1 MTISQLPP
9 DLLERLTYSKYMLDR
24 AYDLWHR
31 RADLEMALAISLAH
45 DSAEML
51 MRGIADHEH
60 VRLGDGFLAFWDAMN
75 QKTGKE
81 PPHKG
86 QMDRLNTA
94 RGGFKH
100 KGILPS
106 ASIADD
112 LLPITKSFCEEA
124 TEMFLAIK
132 YDEIS
137 LADLIAHTQARNYL
151 KEAEA
156 AMAAKNTAEALTA
169 LGNAF
174 DVLLRDAAKKNE
186 IGLLADDFRL
196 PSFVRD
202 QVGSILDKIADQ
214 LTDLNDTVNML
225 ALGIDPI
232 RERKFAAITPLRQR
246 SASGNVTVIWHRP
259 PETID
264 PSAWD
269 FGYRFVLESALRLQ
283 SL

>member
-9 DLLERLTYSKYMLDR
+9 DLLKRLTYSKYMLGR
-24 AYDLWHR
+24 GYDLWHR
-31 RADLEMALAISLAH
+31 RADLEIALAISLAH

-51 MRGIADHEH
+51 MRAIADHEH
-60 VRLGDGFLAFWDAMN
+60 VRLGDGFLTFWDAMN

-106 ASIADD
+106 AGVADD

-132 YDEIS
+132 YDEVS
-137 LADLIAHTQARNYL
+137 LADLIAHPEARNYL

-156 AMAAKNTAEALTA
+156 AMAVKNTAEALTA

-174 DVLLRDAAKKNE
+174 DMLIRDAIKKNE
-186 IGLLADDFRL
+186 IGLLAEDVRL

-202 QVGSILDKIADQ
+202 QLGSRLDKIVDQ
-214 LTDLNDTVNML
+214 LTDLYDTVNMQI
-225 ALGIDPI
+225 LGIDPI

-246 SASGNVTVIWHRP
+246 WVSGKVTVIWRRS

-264 PSAWD
+264 PSACD
-269 FGYRFVLESALRLQ
+269 FGYRFVLESGLRLQ